1 MTFDWL
7 SAPIGRHNNFGLIRI
22 FAAYQVLLFHASYHL
37 KFQLPWVIDRF
48 AGLLPGVPAF
58 FFISGL
64 LVTASLA
71 TRGDLWQYAKQRVRR
86 IVPGLWLAVVASIIL
101 LAVFGRLDHDVLSNW
116 RFPAWLASQFF
127 FVEVFHPSFF
137 RSFGVGVVNGSL
149 WTIPVEMGF
158 YVILP
163 VLCVIASHASL
174 PRQALSRLFV
184 AGGIVSFAFAIAPID
199 RDDMLIKILDATPVE
214 HFHLFALG
222 GLAYLH
228 YSRLKAIVIGRF
240 WPLFAAFIAMAF
252 MLSGLSEQWSG
263 PTIQVLLVIPVFA
276 FAVGTK
282 PLSAP
287 WGWDISYGTYLFHML
302 IVNALVELDVL
313 GAVGFSAAT
322 VAVTLV
328 ALASWAF
335 WEKPWLRGERKK
347 IARSA
352 QIQIR

>member
-64 LVTASLA
+64 IVTASLA

-137 RSFGVGVVNGSL
+137 S
-149 WTIPVEMGF
+149 
-158 YVILP
+158 
-163 VLCVIASHASL
+163 
-174 PRQALSRLFV
+174 
-184 AGGIVSFAFAIAPID
+184 
-199 RDDMLIKILDATPVE
+199 
-214 HFHLFALG
+214 
-222 GLAYLH
+222 
-228 YSRLKAIVIGRF
+228 
-240 WPLFAAFIAMAF
+240 
-252 MLSGLSEQWSG
+252 
-263 PTIQVLLVIPVFA
+263 
-276 FAVGTK
+276 
-282 PLSAP
+282 
-287 WGWDISYGTYLFHML
+287 
-302 IVNALVELDVL
+302 
-313 GAVGFSAAT
+313 
-322 VAVTLV
+322 
-328 ALASWAF
+328 
-335 WEKPWLRGERKK
+335 
-347 IARSA
+347 
-352 QIQIR
+352 

>member
-7 SAPIGRHNNFGLIRI
+7 GGPIGRPNNFGLVRI

-71 TRGDLWQYAKQRVRR
+71 TRGDLCQYAEQRVRR
-86 IVPGLWLAVVASIIL
+86 IIPGLWLAVVASIIL
-101 LAVFGRLDHDVLSNW
+101 LAGFGRLDSDVLSNW

-137 RSFGVGVVNGSL
+137 RTFGVGVVNGSL
-149 WTIPVEMGF
+149 WTIPVEIGY

-163 VLCVIASHASL
+163 VLCVIAATTRL
-174 PRQALSRLFV
+174 PRQTLSRLFL

-199 RDDMLIKILDATPVE
+199 RDDTLMKILDATPLE

-228 YSRLKAIVIGRF
+228 YVRLKAIVTGRF
-240 WPLFAAFIAMAF
+240 WLLFAAFIAMAF
-252 MLSGLSEQWSG
+252 VVSGLPEQWSG

-282 PLSAP
+282 ALSAP
-287 WGWDISYGTYLFHML
+287 WGWDISYGIYLFHML

-313 GAVGFSAAT
+313 GSLGFASAT

-347 IARSA
+347 IAQGA
-352 QIQIR
+352 QML